1 MASDGR
7 EEWLPTLQR
16 FPSGWGTHPRQRMLM
31 TPLLIFLG
39 GIFAFAVPTIVAA
52 FFQMMFFTPAPS
64 GQFAPLAAS
73 AYAGRQI
80 FVANGC
86 LYCHSGYTRPQ
97 DVREGLYYLYPR
109 VSLPG
114 DFVTSD
120 DSPNLFGTARIGPDL
135 SQESG
140 YHPDDWQNAH
150 FSDPRYVDPL
160 SIMPSFNFLTNDQV
174 TQLHFY
180 LQTRSGKDGLLRYAG
195 QLYMKK
201 AFLVATGYPPP
212 PVGFDAEKLTLD
224 DVAAINDAATPP
236 DGDVNG
242 VPFPDAFNLFA
253 TDRSYWL
260 SSNPLPVTTDNLVR
274 GRVTFQERCIG
285 CHGSKGD
292 AISEAARFLRPTP
305 IGFDSADDASTGNDT
320 SPGDLYF
327 RVLRGIQGTA
337 MENFGTR
344 LRVDDIWRV
353 VLFLKVI
360 PNGGLDPNKVPT
372 PDMYI
377 QWAPTPEVNQLVAA
391 NPIGEN
397 QNFLDAQT
405 GGSTDPFMLE
415 AQRDL
420 AGANI
425 KTKFDMPGFGE
436 VSLTAARDAIKAIY
450 DQLLAQGYNDYQARG
465 GTPALSAQQRAVLPQ
480 FTRDLR

>member
-1 MASDGR
+1 MAIDR

-16 FPSGWGTHPRQRMLM
+16 FPSSWAPHPRQKMLM
-31 TPLLIFLG
+31 TPLLVFLG
-39 GIFAFAVPTIVAA
+39 GIFAFAIPTLVAA

-64 GQFAPLAAS
+64 GQFAPLTAS
-73 AYAGRQI
+73 AYAGRQL

-86 LYCHSGYTRPQ
+86 VYCHSGYTRPQ

-120 DSPNLFGTARIGPDL
+120 DSPNVFGSARIGPDL

-140 YHPDDWQNAH
+140 YHPDDWQRAH
-150 FSDPRYVDPL
+150 FADPRFVDPL
-160 SIMPSFNFLTNDQV
+160 SIMPSFIFLSNQQV
-174 TQLHFY
+174 EDLHAY
-180 LQTRSGKDGLLRYAG
+180 MQTRSGKDGLLRYAS

-201 AFLVATGYPPP
+201 AFLIATGYQDAPT
-212 PVGFDAEKLTLD
+212 GFDAEKLTLK
-224 DVAAINDAATPP
+224 DVQDINDAATPP
-236 DGDVNG
+236 DGDVNA

-274 GRVTFQERCIG
+274 GRSVFQERCIG
-285 CHGSKGD
+285 CHGAKGD
-292 AISEAARFLRPTP
+292 AVSEAARYLRPTP
-305 IGFDSADDASTGNDT
+305 IDFTAADDASTGNDT

-377 QWAPTPEVNQLVAA
+377 QWAPTPEDLQLVAA
-391 NPIGEN
+391 NPIAEN
-397 QNFLDAQT
+397 ENFLDVQS
-405 GGSTDPFMLE
+405 GVPTDPFLLE
-415 AQRDL
+415 AMRDL
-420 AGANI
+420 PGANM
-425 KTKFDMPGFGE
+425 KTKFEMPGFGE
-436 VSLTAARDAIKAIY
+436 VSLTAAAAGIKAIY
-450 DQLLAQGYNDYQARG
+450 QQLLDQGYNDYLARG
-465 GTPALSAQQRAVLPQ
+465 GTPALSAAQKAVLPN